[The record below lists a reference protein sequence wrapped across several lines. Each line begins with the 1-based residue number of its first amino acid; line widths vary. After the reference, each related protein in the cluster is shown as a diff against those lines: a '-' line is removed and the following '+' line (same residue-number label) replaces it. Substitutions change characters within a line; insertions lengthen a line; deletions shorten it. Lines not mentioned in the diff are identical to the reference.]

1 MAQFGRDPVLAAITN
16 FTQSFLRARELRR
29 QNDLAIRR
37 EQRFER
43 QLTQQVDLS
52 QARLGVSRERL
63 EFDKTRPRSTTSIKV
78 FSPNQGLNIQ
88 STILEEFARL
98 PIDTSDRDFWT
109 HRSQE
114 TDFISA
120 EDAANV
126 RDRIRSRTGYDFL
139 SPAQQSQIDAEF
151 DFVAG
156 SDLDQFRE
164 DPTGRRLFVRPSET
178 AESPQPTPSPRP
190 LFSRSTVADPNDVD
204 INKTP
209 IFGATATESKHKVGD
224 EVTMG
229 GRRFIIT
236 GFDEDGTPVGDPL

>member
-1 MAQFGRDPVLAAITN
+1 MARDPFLSFSSN
-16 FTQSFLRARELRR
+16 FMNRLLQARALRQQQDIA
-29 QNDLAIRR
+29 DRR
-37 EQRFER
+37 EQRFGR
-43 QLTQQVDLS
+43 QLQQQVDLS
-52 QARLGVSRERL
+52 QARLGVSRQRL

-98 PIDTSDRDFWT
+98 PIDTSDRGFFT
-109 HRSQE
+109 PRSRE

-120 EDAANV
+120 EDAASV
-126 RDRIRSRTGYDFL
+126 RERVRSRTGYDFL
-139 SPAQQSQIDAEF
+139 SPGQQSQIDAEF

-164 DPTGRRLFVRPSET
+164 NPTGRRLFVRPSET
-178 AESPQPTPSPRP
+178 AEAPQPTPSPRP

-204 INKTP
+204 ITKTP
-209 IFGATATESKHKVGD
+209 IFSPAATKSKHKVGD